1 MLFGLLRRSES
12 SGMGTEIL
20 TLAEAAKL
28 VLETAR
34 REQWPLA
41 HIADRNEPQRPQ
53 HWFATSMLSIVTVR
67 GRRAAEGSLETL
79 TKNMREGL
87 ALSDG
92 MSALQTA
99 DGQSRFVELS
109 VARQE
114 LARYLKWARTVQ

>member
-1 MLFGLLRRSES
+1 MLFGLVRRSES
-12 SGMGTEIL
+12 TRMGTEIL
-20 TLAEAAKL
+20 TLADAAKL

-53 HWFATSMLSIVTVR
+53 HWFAASILSIAAVQ

-79 TKNMREGL
+79 TKTMREGL
-87 ALSDG
+87 ALSDD
-92 MSALQTA
+92 MNALQAA
-99 DGQSRFVELS
+99 DGPRFVELS
-109 VARQE
+109 ITKQE